1 MGKGKLII
9 SILVL
14 GAVTLLLI
22 YFANNWRNKTI
33 ISKITIK
40 GNITISESEILA
52 AAGLKADTLINL
64 EELNI
69 VFIRDR
75 IAKHPEVKKVLVSK
89 EPPSELIIEITEK
102 KPVAIILRKN
112 EIFLIDEEQ
121 EVFSVKNYDKAFDL
135 PIISGL
141 KPDESKNKADID
153 IAITFLKATYEK
165 GKYLQ
170 NLISEVNMK
179 DSSKI
184 IVKTNDKLISFY
196 FPRIAK
202 NGYNTYKEKLNLF
215 KSFMDEE
222 VVLKNL
228 NYEYVDL
235 RYSNQI
241 IAKIN

>member
-1 MGKGKLII
+1 
-9 SILVL
+9 
-14 GAVTLLLI
+14 
-22 YFANNWRNKTI
+22 
-33 ISKITIK
+33 
-40 GNITISESEILA
+40 
-52 AAGLKADTLINL
+52 
-64 EELNI
+64 
-69 VFIRDR
+69 
-75 IAKHPEVKKVLVSK
+75 
-89 EPPSELIIEITEK
+89 
-102 KPVAIILRKN
+102 
-112 EIFLIDEEQ
+112 
-121 EVFSVKNYDKAFDL
+121 L

-222 VVLKNL
+222 VVLKNV